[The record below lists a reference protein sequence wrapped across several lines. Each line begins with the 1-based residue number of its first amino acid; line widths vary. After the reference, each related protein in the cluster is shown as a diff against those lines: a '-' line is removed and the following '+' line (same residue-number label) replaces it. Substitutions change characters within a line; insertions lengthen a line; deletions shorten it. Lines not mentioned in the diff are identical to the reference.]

1 MYPKLCMF
9 SHPLLVWN
17 IVGGFCMSVSFMFN
31 NCFFVRFLWLLVLM
45 CCLFYVEESYIGVL
59 FGCWFGSV
67 PRCRS
72 RLCAFFILGGYA
84 CMQKNGLLLCSG
96 FLVSMFSSFTY
107 ANDILLTESSLRG
120 GFSIPNFIL
129 WYIYSKLL
137 NKPLRWAERTT

>member
-1 MYPKLCMF
+1 
-9 SHPLLVWN
+9 
-17 IVGGFCMSVSFMFN
+17 MSVSFMFN

-137 NKPLRWAERTT
+137 NKPLR